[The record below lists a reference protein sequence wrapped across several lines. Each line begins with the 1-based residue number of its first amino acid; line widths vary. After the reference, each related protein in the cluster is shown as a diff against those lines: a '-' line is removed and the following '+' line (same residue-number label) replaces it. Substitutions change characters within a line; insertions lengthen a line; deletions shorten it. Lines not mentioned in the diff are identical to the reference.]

1 MYLCTQTNI
10 MSTSMIDLFATR
22 GKLVPKDV
30 SPFQT
35 FSGRGMK
42 FHLQSYDWCGGIGST
57 GNGCACVSHLSMN
70 AFLGLMTMETV
81 ICTPYAKDV
90 PLFSFDSI
98 SAFGK
103 KSLLMEVYDT
113 QVAPIDLSTMDAV
126 KDSYHDLKDRQPKPA
141 WYDNL
146 RLSPSTF
153 KEGNKVRLSKLATEM
168 TNAYLDLFATARDVE
183 RSAKVAKSRAYV
195 EGLIRNGG
203 PAINAVR
210 KMLGDEPTETMFRRF
225 FFGTEAE

>member
-1 MYLCTQTNI
+1 
-10 MSTSMIDLFATR
+10 MIDLFASR
-22 GKLVPKDV
+22 GKLFPKDV
-30 SPFQT
+30 SPWQT

-42 FHLQSYDWCGGIGST
+42 FNLQSYDW
-57 GNGCACVSHLSMN
+57 NGCACVSHLSMN
-70 AFLGLMTMETV
+70 AFWGLMTMETI

-113 QVAPIDLSTMDAV
+113 QVEPISLTAMDAV
-126 KDSYHDLKDRQPKPA
+126 KESYKDLTDKQPKPA

-153 KEGNKVRLSKLATEM
+153 KEGAKVRMSMLATEM
-168 TNAYLDLFATARDVE
+168 TTAYLDLFATAREVE
-183 RSAKVAKSRAYV
+183 CSAKVAKNSTYV
-195 EGLIRNGG
+195 EGLISNGG
-203 PAINAVR
+203 PAINTIR
-210 KMLGDEPTETMFRRF
+210 KMLGDEATDTLFRKF
-225 FFGTEAE
+225 LFGVQI